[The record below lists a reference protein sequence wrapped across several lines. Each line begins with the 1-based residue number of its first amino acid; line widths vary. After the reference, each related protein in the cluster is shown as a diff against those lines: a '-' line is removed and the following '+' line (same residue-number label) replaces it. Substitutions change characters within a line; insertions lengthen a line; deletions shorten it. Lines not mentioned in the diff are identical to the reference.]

1 MATMELFE
9 VVGGAHQGGI
19 VVRSECELA
28 GTFAKTKLSTGAVVK
43 ALECRDG
50 KLHYELVEG
59 TGPSI
64 GWVTMKLLGKD
75 QVVKQGSGSHGA
87 SLEGMDPKGFP
98 EVSAKEMEALRQYEE
113 KFGEARDGTQPAS
126 FSRKSFPWHAP
137 PAVKETSH
145 ELLKAA
151 KAFKETIVKPGDSR
165 RKPRFWDVDS
175 DGEEV
180 QLCSRC
186 QLPLGEH
193 VYNNSNLRALQVH
206 SECMAH
212 VVIEEMQDNEAKL
225 QSGQCEKKQKNRL
238 EYEIGWRMDSVPNN
252 LRLAEKM
259 GCLSSPQGL
268 CCIVYNELDRSVSV
282 AATLE
287 PAASV
292 NLEYLVLALK
302 VRRQAQREPLFSLD
316 PVDPSNMERSLQA
329 KRYEPEWLAGT
340 SVGDVMF
347 QADYFLKELALGEYT
362 QPIVGM
368 KSVFDW
374 SELLDNHDKAWAG
387 REWFVVNKAEV
398 RLAEDKTI
406 IPCIK
411 MGVEAREQSL
421 HSDGTM
427 HDLPVT
433 APNHPLK
440 KFAESFTKNFDLIA
454 ERKSVVFHLRE
465 LAKASVIAKF
475 LVDSGANIDQSWYNL
490 ADDIIASTS
499 AEKFPEIPQLWNM
512 RGLSRIQLKD
522 GKLLDTETGLQPNL
536 HAIYGGVQFGL
547 DRFELAQRSSLY
559 PGGTPAGAG
568 MQQPGLQGMQL
579 GPSGRPMFMPQ
590 RFQLTQRGET
600 PQGVDLNLDKF
611 QLTEPERFAG
621 MLPAC
626 SAGKGSLEAS
636 VTLGQAFLK
645 SFRESSYQVL
655 KAEHKSLLQSI
666 FNRSLADRLQESDSF
681 VPPDPNAAYV
691 LKLKNLIDEERGKL
705 LRRKSLFFDRSF
717 AVGHAGPEFPSSW
730 TAQFQVAQPS
740 HSMASQEALKTSL
753 VQLQVDDTF
762 QQNLMEDILP
772 EVAPEFKKTTED
784 GTLFMI
790 YRLGSLEVRT
800 FQEPDL
806 AETIGVVFLSKA
818 PRWSLHP
825 AKGVSAGHHGEKI
838 VKAKLY
844 LEGGKYLDQNPS
856 GKRLSQCHHYVVLQT
871 DHGNVMVMEM
881 LADGSIITDVN
892 PQAVEV
898 RNSLSKLLQT
908 ADDCDQMN
916 VTYGDLKVVA
926 SSNTMP
932 HCKGDV
938 RPSIRKRY
946 AKALMSEI
954 RNASKN
960 I

>member
-1 MATMELFE
+1 
-9 VVGGAHQGGI
+9 
-19 VVRSECELA
+19 
-28 GTFAKTKLSTGAVVK
+28 
-43 ALECRDG
+43 
-50 KLHYELVEG
+50 
-59 TGPSI
+59 
-64 GWVTMKLLGKD
+64 
-75 QVVKQGSGSHGA
+75 
-87 SLEGMDPKGFP
+87 
-98 EVSAKEMEALRQYEE
+98 
-113 KFGEARDGTQPAS
+113 
-126 FSRKSFPWHAP
+126 
-137 PAVKETSH
+137 
-145 ELLKAA
+145 
-151 KAFKETIVKPGDSR
+151 
-165 RKPRFWDVDS
+165 
-175 DGEEV
+175 
-180 QLCSRC
+180 
-186 QLPLGEH
+186 
-193 VYNNSNLRALQVH
+193 
-206 SECMAH
+206 
-212 VVIEEMQDNEAKL
+212 
-225 QSGQCEKKQKNRL
+225 
-238 EYEIGWRMDSVPNN
+238 
-252 LRLAEKM
+252 
-259 GCLSSPQGL
+259 
-268 CCIVYNELDRSVSV
+268 
-282 AATLE
+282 
-287 PAASV
+287 
-292 NLEYLVLALK
+292 
-302 VRRQAQREPLFSLD
+302 
-316 PVDPSNMERSLQA
+316 
-329 KRYEPEWLAGT
+329 
-340 SVGDVMF
+340 
-347 QADYFLKELALGEYT
+347 
-362 QPIVGM
+362 
-368 KSVFDW
+368 
-374 SELLDNHDKAWAG
+374 
-387 REWFVVNKAEV
+387 
-398 RLAEDKTI
+398 
-406 IPCIK
+406 
-411 MGVEAREQSL
+411 
-421 HSDGTM
+421 
-427 HDLPVT
+427 
-433 APNHPLK
+433 
-440 KFAESFTKNFDLIA
+440 
-454 ERKSVVFHLRE
+454 
-465 LAKASVIAKF
+465 
-475 LVDSGANIDQSWYNL
+475 
-490 ADDIIASTS
+490 
-499 AEKFPEIPQLWNM
+499 
-512 RGLSRIQLKD
+512 
-522 GKLLDTETGLQPNL
+522 
-536 HAIYGGVQFGL
+536 
-547 DRFELAQRSSLY
+547 
-559 PGGTPAGAG
+559 

-655 KAEHKSLLQSI
+655 KDEHKSLLQSI

-772 EVAPEFKKTTED
+772 GIAPEFKKATED
-784 GTLFMI
+784 GTIFRI

-806 AETIGVVFLSKA
+806 AETIGVVFLNKA
-818 PRWSLHP
+818 PKWSLHP
-825 AKGVSAGHHGEKI
+825 ATGVSAGHHGEKI

-892 PQAVEV
+892 PKAVEI

-908 ADDCDQMN
+908 SDDCDQMN
-916 VTYGDLKVVA
+916 VTYGDLKVIA

-932 HCKGDV
+932 HGKDDV

-960 I
+960 T